1 MSNSIYQL
9 LKSLPHISNF
19 VFCREDGRY
28 VSAKHLQSVWRKT
41 LIKENIPFRKF
52 HDLRHT
58 FATMLLTH
66 GADLITVKELLG
78 HSSVKITEIYLDAL
92 PKTKKEII
100 HKIDFL
106 LK

>member
-1 MSNSIYQL
+1 M
-9 LKSLPHISNF
+9 
-19 VFCREDGRY
+19 
-28 VSAKHLQSVWRKT
+28 RK
-41 LIKENIPFRKF
+41 NITYRKF

-78 HSSVKITEIYLDAL
+78 HSSIKITEIYLDAL
-92 PKTKKEII
+92 PRTKKEII